1 MRAMKLRVVLLA
13 LAGLALAVAGCMST
27 SRGRALETRVDK
39 LTSDNEQLTAQLKDV
54 QEKLAA
60 TVPKIDAKIAEVAKA
75 LDSLDRA
82 SRRSGADAPV
92 QLEKPIA
99 HRALRRGRVV

>member
-1 MRAMKLRVVLLA
+1 MKLRGAL
-13 LAGLALAVAGCMST
+13 LAGLALAAAGCMTT

-54 QEKLAA
+54 QDKLAA

-82 SRRSGADAPV
+82 SRRSGADATG
-92 QLEKPIA
+92 QLQKAIEHVA
-99 HRALRRGRVV
+99 QRRGPCDE